1 VDAGNFTCDHPSLS
15 ARALL
20 GVLNWTVTWFRA
32 DGPMSAEDIA
42 NQLSDLFLMGLTT
55 RDNNLETG

>member
-1 VDAGNFTCDHPSLS
+1 
-15 ARALL
+15 LL

-42 NQLSDLFLMGLTT
+42 DQLADLFLMGLTT